1 MTSLTLLSHNVYES
15 EKQILKR
22 VGTTG
27 TIMRSRFATL
37 ILVCFSFKLAAC
49 ECLDSKCEVLSSPV
63 SDSVCMVKC
72 NISRGFSVVVQ
83 INGHYTF
90 TTCREGI
97 IESTGQCV
105 IRNMDEH
112 VVGVKFNQSFTG
124 NITMVTLDPNNAY
137 CSRICNLPISQNC
150 VPHDADCLVNNL
162 HMAPAT
168 TATVTVKDQNLVS
181 RSSIQHP
188 VLATPA
194 PGPSESVNY
203 NGKSHSV

>member
-1 MTSLTLLSHNVYES
+1 MRSLWPYGLCGS
-15 EKQILKR
+15 EKQKR
-22 VGTTG
+22 IGTTG

-37 ILVCFSFKLAAC
+37 ILVCFSVAELAAC
-49 ECLDSKCEVLSSPV
+49 ECLDNKCEVSSPH
-63 SDSVCMVKC
+63 SVCMVNC
-72 NISRGFSVVVQ
+72 SISRGFSVVVQ

-137 CSRICNLPISQNC
+137 CSRICNLPIC
-150 VPHDADCLVNNL
+150 KYLYP
-162 HMAPAT
+162 
-168 TATVTVKDQNLVS
+168 
-181 RSSIQHP
+181 
-188 VLATPA
+188 
-194 PGPSESVNY
+194 
-203 NGKSHSV
+203 

>member
-1 MTSLTLLSHNVYES
+1 
-15 EKQILKR
+15 
-22 VGTTG
+22 
-27 TIMRSRFATL
+27 
-37 ILVCFSFKLAAC
+37 
-49 ECLDSKCEVLSSPV
+49 
-63 SDSVCMVKC
+63 
-72 NISRGFSVVVQ
+72 
-83 INGHYTF
+83 
-90 TTCREGI
+90 
-97 IESTGQCV
+97 
-105 IRNMDEH
+105 MDEH

-203 NGKSHSV
+203 NELPEHIRIIVITVGAIGGCVLSTAVIIITLGLCIVRSKRDKAPIQGNHTEPESQYQAVTMEDNVAYMSVEFDIMTSDQKVIYLNL